1 MASLRIR
8 HWRGAASS
16 LTFDPTPPCSSP
28 ALGPGQAKESDTMA
42 DISHAVGYEIPV
54 HGLQGIVH
62 RIRTAVR
69 AVWSEFA
76 TRIAEE
82 RRDLTLRRDLER
94 LSPRLLRD
102 IGYDV

>member
-1 MASLRIR
+1 
-8 HWRGAASS
+8 
-16 LTFDPTPPCSSP
+16 
-28 ALGPGQAKESDTMA
+28 MA
-42 DISHAVGYEIPV
+42 DISHAVGHEFPV

-62 RIRTAVR
+62 RIMTTVR
-69 AVWSEFA
+69 AAWSEFA
-76 TRIAEE
+76 TRIAARIAEE